1 MSSENKRQ
9 SEEQPLNEL
18 VSKILKAYG
27 LQDKMKNYDLI
38 AAWPEIMGPAVA
50 KRTTDIR
57 IENQVLYLKIDSSVM
72 RDELFHGK
80 QIIIERCNQHAKETI
95 IRDIWFS

>member
-80 QIIIERCNQHAKETI
+80 QIIIERCNHHAKETI

>member
-38 AAWPEIMGPAVA
+38 AAWPQLMGPAVA

-80 QIIIERCNQHAKETI
+80 QIIIGRCNQFVGEEL

>member
-38 AAWPEIMGPAVA
+38 AA
-50 KRTTDIR
+50 
-57 IENQVLYLKIDSSVM
+57 
-72 RDELFHGK
+72 
-80 QIIIERCNQHAKETI
+80 
-95 IRDIWFS
+95 